1 MFVLINNTD
10 MDIND
15 IERWI
20 KTARDAN
27 CGEISPESA
36 MEVLSKTN
44 HLGHIKKVLRNIKD
58 KCITP
63 EEIAPYKEFIL
74 SCVDGR
80 EMSGEAL
87 KMLQSMAD
95 LCDCRKNLD
104 DINKEKE
111 KIYNKYD
118 FEKVVVVKS
127 IEEFKSLKGENLK
140 VYFSLNRDRSITFNS
155 CDFAKVKSFRFND
168 NTMVE
173 FEKCYNFPKVV
184 ELSGCSKVF
193 FLSNDLMG
201 VDEIK
206 LGNGVS
212 FYSSKDKNLPEI
224 LDLSSCSDIYIGKS
238 NLSSVKQ
245 LKLGKNSAVCLDE
258 VYNIPEDLDCSQ
270 CDKVSFCYCN
280 LNEIK
285 DINLKENCVFKLCG
299 VKNVPKD
306 LDVSKCSNVLFE
318 FCSLD
323 HVENLKFKE
332 GTDVVFKSVKLLPKN
347 LDVSMCSQIGFA
359 WCDFKGVKSIKFKN
373 KAKKNAMYKC
383 DNFRDEL
390 IYAEDDEVVNTFSVN
405 GGAEM

>member
-1 MFVLINNTD
+1 MFVVIDNTEMNVHQVD
-10 MDIND
+10 
-15 IERWI
+15 RWI
-20 KTARDAN
+20 KDTRNANRD
-27 CGEISPESA
+27 IITPEFA

-44 HLGHIKKVLRNIKD
+44 HLANIKMVLKNIRENCD
-58 KCITP
+58 TP
-63 EEIAPYKEFIL
+63 EKIAPYREFIL
-74 SCVDGR
+74 SCADGR
-80 EMSGEAL
+80 EMSEQAMD
-87 KMLQSMAD
+87 MLQEMAK
-95 LCDCRKNLD
+95 LCGCRKNLD

-111 KIYNKYD
+111 KIYSKYD

-140 VYFSLNRDRSITFNS
+140 VYFSLNRCSSISFYS
-155 CDFAKVKSFRFND
+155 CDFAKVKSFRFNN

-173 FEKCYNFPKVV
+173 FKKCYNFPKVV
-184 ELSGCSKVF
+184 ELSGCSKVVF
-193 FLSNDLMG
+193 RSNDLIG

-212 FYSSKDKNLPEI
+212 FYSSEDKNLPEV

-245 LKLGKNSAVCLDE
+245 LKLGKNSAVCLDG

-270 CDKVSFCYCN
+270 CDKVSFGYCD

-285 DINLKENCVFKLCG
+285 DINLKENCMFKLCG

-306 LDVSKCSNVLFE
+306 LDVSKCSNVWFE

-332 GTDVVFKSVKLLPKN
+332 GTEVVFKSVKLLPKN
-347 LDVSMCSQIGFA
+347 LDVSMCSQIDFA

-373 KAKKNAMYKC
+373 KAKKNPMYKC
-383 DNFRDEL
+383 DNFRGEL
-390 IYAEDDEVVNTFSVN
+390 IYAEDDEVVNTMPAN
-405 GGAEM
+405 GGVEM